1 MEKNQYSKG
10 VSLIELMVI
19 TAIIGVFATLGT
31 VGYRSMITGSDFNSN
46 KTEFL
51 QYLNDIRYRAFSENT
66 HFRIQITNNDNDAT
80 ITVYRPLQ
88 TNFKWT
94 DVDYIRRCAWLYNED
109 SDEYLEGYEDECA
122 PSFCNFNINE
132 AEGIALPIADDL
144 NTETIDRI
152 NIYKCNNEACTS
164 PSDDPPNICYLF
176 DGTVA
181 LPESDNNILF
191 LEIKSTSDEIASIN
205 SIYKTGYVE

>member
-10 VSLIELMVI
+10 VSLIELMTI
-19 TAIIGVFATLGT
+19 IAIIGIFATLGT

-46 KTEFL
+46 KTDFL
-51 QYLNDIRYRAFSENT
+51 QYINDIRYKAFSENT
-66 HFRIQITNNDNDAT
+66 HLKIQISNNDNDAT
-80 ITVYRPLQ
+80 ITVYEPLQ

-94 DVDYIRRCAWLYNED
+94 DVDFIRRCAWLYNEVED
-109 SDEYLEGYEDECA
+109 TYGAYVDECVN
-122 PSFCNFNINE
+122 SFCNFNISE
-132 AEGIALPIADDL
+132 LPIAD
-144 NTETIDRI
+144 NTKTIKKI
-152 NIYKCNNEACTS
+152 NINKCNNEACTS
-164 PSDDPPNICYLF
+164 SSDDPPVNICYLF

-191 LEIKSTSDEIASIN
+191 LEIKSTSDEIASVN

>member
-1 MEKNQYSKG
+1 MNKNQYSKG
-10 VSLIELMVI
+10 VSLIELMII
-19 TAIIGVFATLGT
+19 TAIIGIFATLGT

-66 HFRIQITNNDNDAT
+66 HFRIQITNNANDAT

-94 DVDYIRRCAWLYNED
+94 DVDFIRRCAWLYNED
-109 SDEYLEGYEDECA
+109 TSEYLEGYEDECA

-132 AEGIALPIADDL
+132 VEGIALPIADDF
-144 NTETIDRI
+144 NTEPIDRI
-152 NIYKCNNEACTS
+152 NINKCDNEACTS
-164 PSDDPPNICYLF
+164 PSGDPINICYLF

-181 LPESDNNILF
+181 IPDIDNNILF

-205 SIYKTGYVE
+205 SIYKTGYFE